1 MTSEIRK
8 LFNQTLAV
16 AVVLALIGVYEFVA
30 PSSFNHF
37 VIDVIRLPAYE
48 SRVLHTPLGS
58 DQFVTYSSAHLPR
71 IGSVLDNLTVPWY
84 FILGLGIAIE
94 MKLRGVTGRWV
105 MASIPL
111 LAVCVVLTQS
121 RAAMFA
127 AVVTILFSLRRQ
139 IGRSLT
145 RRVRLAGLIG
155 LFALAGLPVMIYGGL
170 AHRFVSSKS
179 SNQGHSRGV
188 SVGIRVMEHYPLGRG
203 LATGAG
209 AGQNAQAKGLVKQ
222 VDIFVP
228 EDQWLQIGTQLGILG
243 LAIYSGELILMV
255 MRLRPRDTTE
265 SDAAICASGVRNGV
279 LGIIVG
285 GLFLQPFIGPVIAW
299 TVFAL
304 SGLGVSALD
313 NSVRGDTRAQAQVW
327 QLTSS
332 TA

>member
-1 MTSEIRK
+1 
-8 LFNQTLAV
+8 
-16 AVVLALIGVYEFVA
+16 
-30 PSSFNHF
+30 
-37 VIDVIRLPAYE
+37 
-48 SRVLHTPLGS
+48 
-58 DQFVTYSSAHLPR
+58 
-71 IGSVLDNLTVPWY
+71 
-84 FILGLGIAIE
+84 
-94 MKLRGVTGRWV
+94 
-105 MASIPL
+105 
-111 LAVCVVLTQS
+111 
-121 RAAMFA
+121 
-127 AVVTILFSLRRQ
+127 
-139 IGRSLT
+139 
-145 RRVRLAGLIG
+145 
-155 LFALAGLPVMIYGGL
+155 
-170 AHRFVSSKS
+170 
-179 SNQGHSRGV
+179 
-188 SVGIRVMEHYPLGRG
+188 MEHYPLGRG